1 MIQKLSNNDLDFVGR
16 VSVPQQMAKT
26 RRFGMVDMQEV
37 AGSSPAIFIHE
48 KVRVSAIYTHF
59 F

>member
-1 MIQKLSNNDLDFVGR
+1 
-16 VSVPQQMAKT
+16 MAES

-48 KVRVSAIYTHF
+48 KVRVSVGYTHF